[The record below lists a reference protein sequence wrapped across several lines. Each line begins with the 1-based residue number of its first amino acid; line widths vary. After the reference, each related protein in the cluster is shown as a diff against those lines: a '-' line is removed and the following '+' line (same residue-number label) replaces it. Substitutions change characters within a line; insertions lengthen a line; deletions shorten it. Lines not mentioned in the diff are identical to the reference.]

1 LSGEGGDEMD
11 QSGEKKE
18 EKVEEKKRGGGGMT
32 ILGGMGDVFTV
43 MMIRIKVGG
52 EGENLGM

>member
-18 EKVEEKKRGGGGMT
+18 EKVEEKKGGGGGMT
-32 ILGGMGDVFTV
+32 ILVGMGDVF
-43 MMIRIKVGG
+43 
-52 EGENLGM
+52 E